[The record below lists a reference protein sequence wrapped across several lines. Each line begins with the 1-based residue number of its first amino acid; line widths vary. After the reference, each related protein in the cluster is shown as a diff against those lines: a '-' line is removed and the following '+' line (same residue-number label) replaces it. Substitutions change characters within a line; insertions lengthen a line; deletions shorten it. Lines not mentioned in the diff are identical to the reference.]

1 MPQELQTAV
10 PISLK
15 EAKAWVTNYVTAQ
28 TGDNF
33 IRAFL
38 VSVADLTA
46 IVAEKNKEGN
56 LPNYVRF
63 YLASDTPDG
72 TTEDLHLIL
81 MAAYSP
87 DDEPKNA
94 KDFIQKDGSDG
105 DAVEDPLYDFTT
117 PCPSTCDEGSALY
130 ITG

>member
-1 MPQELQTAV
+1 MPQELKTAV

-15 EAKAWVTNYVTAQ
+15 EAEAWVTNYVTVQ
-28 TGDNF
+28 PGTDF

-38 VSVADLTA
+38 VSIDDLTA
-46 IVAEKNKEGN
+46 IVAEKNKDGN

-63 YLASDTPDG
+63 YLASDVPKG

-81 MAAYSP
+81 MAAYSA
-87 DDEPKNA
+87 DGEPKNA
-94 KDFIQKDGSDG
+94 KDFIQKTGSDG
-105 DAVEDPLYDFTT
+105 AAGNDPLYDFTN
-117 PCPSTCDEGSALY
+117 PCPDTCDTGSALY

>member
-10 PISLK
+10 PIPLE

-46 IVAEKNKEGN
+46 IVAEKNNEGN

-81 MAAYSP
+81 TAAYSP
-87 DDEPKNA
+87 DEEPKNA
-94 KDFIQKDGSDG
+94 KDFVQKDDP
-105 DAVEDPLYDFTT
+105 DAGQYSLYDFTH
-117 PCPSTCDEGSALY
+117 PCPNTCDDGSALY